1 MVVTKNA
8 YEPSSPAD
16 GYRVLID
23 RLWPRGLSKEKAKL
37 DAWEKDIAPSAEL
50 RKWYGHDP
58 EKWPEFQ
65 QRFKEELRAPAAKA
79 VLDALTERAKKG
91 RVTLVFASK
100 AGDISNAAVLVA
112 LLGSRVKRAMGKTPA
127 S

>member
-8 YEPSSPAD
+8 YEPAGSAD

-65 QRFKEELRAPAAKA
+65 QRYKEELRAPAAKA

>member
-8 YEPSSPAD
+8 YEPAGSAD

-79 VLDALTERAKKG
+79 VLDTLTERARKG

>member
-8 YEPSSPAD
+8 YEPAGSAD

-79 VLDALTERAKKG
+79 VLDALTERARKG

>member
-8 YEPSSPAD
+8 YEPAGSAD

-65 QRFKEELRAPAAKA
+65 QRYKEELRAPAAKA
-79 VLDALTERAKKG
+79 VLDALMERARKG

>member
-1 MVVTKNA
+1 
-8 YEPSSPAD
+8 
-16 GYRVLID
+16 VLID

>member
-8 YEPSSPAD
+8 YEPAGSAD